1 MKEIEEIKKSIRE
14 LMETIIPE
22 LPEIDEHTLL
32 DDIWFDLFCKE
43 LLARELEREY
53 MIIIPSNEIDRWET
67 FGDIVATVER
77 YQH

>member
-1 MKEIEEIKKSIRE
+1 MKTLEKEIREI
-14 LMETIIPE
+14 METITLG

-32 DDIWFDLFCKE
+32 DDIWFGRFSKE
-43 LLARELEREY
+43 LLARDLEQKY
-53 MIIIPSNEIDRWET
+53 QIIISDPEIDHWIT